1 MKRRGSDASISSVA
15 TSNPASAP
23 GSAPAAGASPN
34 TSDASSRLALPR
46 WSRTSSSSTIDCGP
60 GGSAPSAEA
69 APSSGAQLA
78 RAPGSA
84 RKTPPLAKWLASPG
98 VDVASLRGKRAT
110 PLRLVHLT
118 TGRARRVKPDL
129 AKKLGGSINADA
141 ADDSAAAAAEAARN
155 EVSLEEFQQ
164 RLRLPCAKISGND
177 AGHAAHAVSCRTHS
191 CGIPPS
197 WLPLVTSLDSGNTA
211 ALQEQESDTD
221 WTEDDMRELNVQDCE
236 DCEEM
241 VAGFPRAPDDG
252 FAAQQHPAEWAFP
265 CADAD
270 GGLESYQPSAGFMQA
285 FSSDLS
291 DLMEL

>member
-1 MKRRGSDASISSVA
+1 MKRRGSDASISSEA
-15 TSNPASAP
+15 ASNPESAP
-23 GSAPAAGASPN
+23 GSAPAASALPN
-34 TSDASSRLALPR
+34 TPDAGSRLASPR

-60 GGSAPSAEA
+60 GGSAPSAVA
-69 APSSGAQLA
+69 APSPGAQLA

-98 VDVASLRGKRAT
+98 VDVASLCGERAT
-110 PLRLVHLT
+110 PLGLAHLT

-129 AKKLGGSINADA
+129 AKKLGGIIHADA

-164 RLRLPCAKISGND
+164 RLRLPCAKISRND
-177 AGHAAHAVSCRTHS
+177 AGHAAHAGSCRMHS
-191 CGIPPS
+191 QGIPPS
-197 WLPLVTSLDSGNTA
+197 WLPLVSLDSGNTT
-211 ALQEQESDTD
+211 ALQEQESDAD

-241 VAGFPRAPDDG
+241 VAGFLRAPDDG
-252 FAAQQHPAEWAFP
+252 FAAQQHPAELTFP
-265 CADAD
+265 RADAD
-270 GGLESYQPSAGFMQA
+270 GCLGSYQPSAGFMQA